1 MGSFVFKA
9 GNSSSEQGGGQ
20 AGGENYGVLVS
31 MINQDFFII
40 PSLGSFKIANVAA
53 FLRAARRSR
62 RCDLTRRE
70 VGALY
75 KGAKFP
81 CFKGKSEAA
90 LNAAGEA
97 SLTRNARL

>member
-1 MGSFVFKA
+1 MQACRKWAHLYSRQVTVA
-9 GNSSSEQGGGQ
+9 RSSEEGGGQ

-62 RCDLTRRE
+62 RCDLT
-70 VGALY
+70 
-75 KGAKFP
+75 
-81 CFKGKSEAA
+81 
-90 LNAAGEA
+90 
-97 SLTRNARL
+97 